1 MTRKPDIYN
10 ILGWLAMIAVP
21 VSPAMFFGWKAYDA
35 LMVLTATG
43 WLAVP
48 GGVLTA
54 FGLETVGIFAGHT
67 AIDAYRRND
76 RRWKLAA
83 LIMLVYVVIGTLEL
97 WSNSIG
103 RVTFIIAA
111 LVYLL
116 AGLRHDLEETAT
128 AEQITAQKQEKEE
141 RLGRE
146 RKEADEKAERDR
158 REAWELEQ
166 AAKDREVERQLK
178 LQAEADRTAVQM
190 ARIQAKKE
198 QPVSSDDVSW
208 KPEETEGNKKETMKQ
223 LWKPGM
229 KPTELAALAGVS
241 KGYASKY
248 INNGAMKHYQER
260 A

>member
-83 LIMLVYVVIGTLEL
+83 LIMLVYVVIGTWEL
-97 WSNSIG
+97 WSNPIG

-116 AGLRHDLEETAT
+116 AGLRHDLEETAI
-128 AEQITAQKQEKEE
+128 AEQVTAQKQ
-141 RLGRE
+141 
-146 RKEADEKAERDR
+146 EADEKAERNR

-178 LQAEADRTAVQM
+178 LQTEADKTAVQL
-190 ARIQAKKE
+190 ARIQAKKQVQVQTDNQTVLDTSKTDWRTLSDNQRSQIAQLTPE
-198 QPVSSDDVSW
+198 QIINQFNVSAKTAGRWLQKSGQLQ
-208 KPEETEGNKKETMKQ
+208 PELSVNGH
-223 LWKPGM
+223 
-229 KPTELAALAGVS
+229 S
-241 KGYASKY
+241 
-248 INNGAMKHYQER
+248 NGAHK
-260 A
+260 